1 MNATAYWP
9 SPNSKNSLINISPKS
24 TSFFENYAGGEID
37 QNSSFQYKD
46 RNQIVQKDL
55 LRSFKTEDTE
65 FNRWLDW
72 KSNKPVNPSITYN
85 GDITRSELTDFLVS
99 QDTLEALKAALVIS
113 PMNPLIIEKIGL
125 KYKKKLKNDLST
137 QMLDFY
143 STKADWYAKKAAE
156 LNNN

>member
-1 MNATAYWP
+1 MNSAAYWP
-9 SPNSKNSLINISPKS
+9 SPNSKNNLINTSS
-24 TSFFENYAGGEID
+24 ETVSFFENYAGGEID
-37 QNSSFQYKD
+37 RNSSFKFKD
-46 RNQIVQKDL
+46 RNQIAQKGL
-55 LRSFKTEDTE
+55 LRSFTTEDKE

-72 KSNKPVNPSITYN
+72 KSNKPVDPSITYN
-85 GDITRSELTDFLVS
+85 GDITRSQLTDFLVS

-113 PMNPLIIEKIGL
+113 PMNPIIIEKIGL